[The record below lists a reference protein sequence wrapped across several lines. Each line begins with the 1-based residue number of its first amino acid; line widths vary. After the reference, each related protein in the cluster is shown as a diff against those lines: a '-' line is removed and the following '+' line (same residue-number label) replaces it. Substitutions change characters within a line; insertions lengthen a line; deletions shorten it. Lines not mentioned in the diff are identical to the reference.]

1 MLASELSFPPTDHT
15 PTLERTVH
23 ALSTTLWKRLLAEAP
38 ARRRAPARLCVTWR
52 EGYASDGGTTRG
64 VQHSRGATWPPLL
77 GAAAIQRASAG
88 SGAVSGTV
96 SGAVSGTDA
105 APDEAAEVSRAGA
118 ASSAT
123 ERSAALLA
131 TSAIKL
137 LRAHLPSMP
146 QLTRLIVSADFG
158 QGKDKALGAHDGARH
173 GAHDGARD
181 VAPASPLRGFLQRQ
195 TTAAELGVTG
205 AVLGTNAASELGVVG
220 AVLGTDAALELGAV
234 AAAAATAAAATDADA
249 DAHDADADAL
259 ADAPFAAA
267 DDDDGGGEDDGAAL
281 DMARVD
287 GTLGRRLPRI
297 WIVDEY
303 DEYEEDEEE
312 AEAEEEDYDH
322 FEPEGLTVWHSSVT
336 SVTSVTEGLTVCLS
350 EGGDDHV
357 TGVTDE
363 LVPRREGDVTDVT
376 GVAELVPRRE
386 GGDVTS
392 EGRASGTA
400 DVVQHC
406 AIEAPRGMGAA
417 GASSSTCCPICGH
430 DLGSLDNAQ
439 LNRHVDDCLNLG
451 HSHVTGSPDR
461 QSSIGSQ
468 PGASSGKRR
477 RAGMSPASGVSRSAE
492 LSAEEQSAKRGA
504 SLNTWI
510 VRSSRTCDM
519 ISYQII

>member
-1 MLASELSFPPTDHT
+1 
-15 PTLERTVH
+15 
-23 ALSTTLWKRLLAEAP
+23 
-38 ARRRAPARLCVTWR
+38 
-52 EGYASDGGTTRG
+52 
-64 VQHSRGATWPPLL
+64 
-77 GAAAIQRASAG
+77 
-88 SGAVSGTV
+88 
-96 SGAVSGTDA
+96 
-105 APDEAAEVSRAGA
+105 
-118 ASSAT
+118 
-123 ERSAALLA
+123 
-131 TSAIKL
+131 
-137 LRAHLPSMP
+137 MP

-205 AVLGTNAASELGVVG
+205 AILGANAAS
-220 AVLGTDAALELGAV
+220 ELGAV
-234 AAAAATAAAATDADA
+234 AAATAAAAAATAAAAAAATDADA

-267 DDDDGGGEDDGAAL
+267 DDDDGSGEDDGAAL
-281 DMARVD
+281 DMALVD
-287 GTLGRRLPRI
+287 GSLGQGLPRI

-303 DEYEEDEEE
+303 DEYEEDEEEYEGE

-492 LSAEEQSAKRGA
+492 EQSAKRVA

>member
-1 MLASELSFPPTDHT
+1 MLDCLPHQVLASELSFPPTDHT

-64 VQHSRGATWPPLL
+64 VVHSRGATWPPQL
-77 GAAAIQRASAG
+77 GTAAIQRASAV

-146 QLTRLIVSADFG
+146 QLTRLIVSAEFG

-205 AVLGTNAASELGVVG
+205 AVLGTNAAP
-220 AVLGTDAALELGAV
+220 ELGAV
-234 AAAAATAAAATDADA
+234 AAATAAAAAAATDADA
-249 DAHDADADAL
+249 NAHDADADAL
-259 ADAPFAAA
+259 ADVPFAAD
-267 DDDDGGGEDDGAAL
+267 DDDDGGGADDGTAL
-281 DMARVD
+281 DIALDD
-287 GTLGRRLPRI
+287 GTLGQGLPRI

-303 DEYEEDEEE
+303 DEYEEYEEEYEEE

-322 FEPEGLTVWHSSVT
+322 FEPEGLTV
-336 SVTSVTEGLTVCLS
+336 CLS

-357 TGVTDE
+357 TDVTDE
-363 LVPRREGDVTDVT
+363 LVPRREGDVTDVTDVT

-392 EGRASGTA
+392 EGRASGSA
-400 DVVQHC
+400 DVVQHG
-406 AIEAPRGMGAA
+406 AIEAPRSMGAA
-417 GASSSTCCPICGH
+417 RASSSTCCPICGH

-451 HSHVTGSPDR
+451 HSHVLGSPDR
-461 QSSIGSQ
+461 HSSIGSQ

-477 RAGMSPASGVSRSAE
+477 RAGISPASGVSRSAE
-492 LSAEEQSAKRGA
+492 EQSAKRVA

-519 ISYQII
+519 AAKTSRLFEADARDHA